1 MNQGLNQKQLG
12 QALKVAEAAARAAG
26 ALMSHYLRKPK
37 KRHEESQ
44 HDIKLEL
51 DVRCQKTIEQE
62 LSAYHSDIPV
72 LGEEGYT
79 GDVKDSMRWIVD
91 PIDGTVNYTYGLPHA
106 CVSIALQEFH
116 PSKRGKD
123 KYETVLGLVYDP
135 FMDEMWTAIKGKP
148 SRMNGKVIRPNWHS
162 KLEETMLAIGFSKSK
177 EALDE
182 MLPAFNQ
189 LVYKVRKV
197 RIMGAAALS
206 LAWIADGRL
215 DAFMEKGVR
224 IWDIVAG
231 GFILEQ
237 AGGDFY
243 HQAIDD
249 EHRYAMIANNGRL
262 RRKLQPF
269 MPKNQA

>member
-12 QALKVAEAAARAAG
+12 QALKVAEVAAKAAG
-26 ALMSHYLRKPK
+26 ALMSRYLRKPK

-51 DVRCQKTIEQE
+51 DVRCQKTIELE
-62 LSAYHSDIPV
+62 LSAFHADIPV

-79 GDVKDSMRWIVD
+79 GDVRQSMRWIVD

-116 PSKRGKD
+116 PAKRGKN

-162 KLEETMLAIGFSKSK
+162 KLEEAMLAIGFSKSK

-262 RRKLQPF
+262 RQKLKPY
-269 MPKNQA
+269 MPKNKG

>member
-1 MNQGLNQKQLG
+1 MSQGLNQKELG
-12 QALKVAEAAARAAG
+12 NALKVAEEASKAAG
-26 ALMSHYLRKPK
+26 ALMRRHLRKPK

-51 DVRCQKTIEQE
+51 DVRCQRIIEKE
-62 LSAYHSDIPV
+62 LSVFDTSIPV
-72 LGEEGYT
+72 LGEEGFT
-79 GDVKDSMRWIVD
+79 GDVEGDLRWIVD

-106 CVSIALQEFH
+106 CVSIALQ
-116 PSKRGKD
+116 SATGTKRGKF

-135 FMDEMWTAIKGKP
+135 FLDEMWTAIKGKP
-148 SRMNGKVIRPNWHS
+148 SRMNGKVIRPNWHG
-162 KLEETMLAIGFSKSK
+162 KLEETVLAIGFSKSK
-177 EALDE
+177 QALDE

-231 GFILEQ
+231 GFILQQ

-262 RRKLQPF
+262 RRKLQPY
-269 MPKNQA
+269 MPKNKA